1 VQSLEVS
8 MIGEVLE
15 PCRPFPPMAP
25 YEIGE
30 PVRHIEVIPLKH
42 PVIAPEPQTPSPV
55 HEPDKV
61 PEKEREP
68 A

>member
-1 VQSLEVS
+1 
-8 MIGEVLE
+8 
-15 PCRPFPPMAP
+15 MAP

-30 PVRHIEVIPLKH
+30 PVRHIEIVPMKH
-42 PVIAPEPQTPSPV
+42 PVVAPEPKTPPLPV
-55 HEPDKV
+55 REPEKA

>member
-1 VQSLEVS
+1 
-8 MIGEVLE
+8 MIGEVFE
-15 PCRPFPPMAP
+15 PCRPFPPVAP

-30 PVRHIEVIPLKH
+30 PVRHIEVIPIKH
-42 PVIAPEPQTPSPV
+42 PVVAPEPETPALPV
-55 HEPDKV
+55 REPEKV

>member
-1 VQSLEVS
+1 
-8 MIGEVLE
+8 
-15 PCRPFPPMAP
+15 MAP

>member
-1 VQSLEVS
+1 
-8 MIGEVLE
+8 MIGEVFE

-42 PVIAPEPQTPSPV
+42 PVVAPEPETPSPPV
-55 HEPDKV
+55 REPEKT